1 MFAIGVGNINLS
13 DTSQRKYFDL
23 KFSRNDII
31 NGTKYK
37 TNVPL
42 QTCSEK
48 HWEQL
53 GDEFVQTFRR

>member
-1 MFAIGVGNINLS
+1 MFGIGVGNINLS

-23 KFSRNDII
+23 KFSRTDII

-42 QTCSEK
+42 
-48 HWEQL
+48 
-53 GDEFVQTFRR
+53 